1 MHEWNASAD
10 RRPRGV
16 RGPRIL
22 TITSGKG
29 GVGKSSVAVNLGI
42 TLARRG
48 RRVCILDG
56 DTGLAN
62 VNILLGLRPRQ
73 GLAEVLAGEC
83 RIEEILMDGPH
94 GLKIIP
100 GASGI
105 REYAALSTE
114 HQRRLVAELGRIE
127 QDFDDLVL
135 DTAAGIGDTT
145 LDFIAAGH
153 LVLLVLTPEPTS
165 LTDSFSL
172 LKVAL
177 RRQALDVHVIV
188 NMVSDVAEARSV
200 FQRFASA
207 VEKYLHTHV
216 SFTGFIQRDESLR
229 AAVTLQQ
236 PVALFEETDP
246 SARPFQRLADGL
258 EGLPQGLLE
267 PRLSRL
273 WSGRLPVEETR
284 DATAPQ
290 PQEETSP
297 PGDSSGGGGPGNST
311 HSEAEAGPDAEAA
324 SARQDEA
331 ERGYAEQEEA
341 QPQDPAAAEA
351 PDAVEN
357 PVPDAALEELRT
369 AFAKAMGTVGPEAVI
384 ACLRD
389 LYEPYRGSLDLSA
402 RDVTPPWDLPG
413 STGAFAAADAEA
425 DRTAWAEK
433 RGMTALEE
441 GSEDQYPA
449 WSGPAASGD
458 GDPGRARSQPPDFG
472 WQASQISPVRKA
484 DVAAPASVP
493 AFDIQRFGSQEALAE
508 RLRELK
514 DEAMDL
520 AEFLQQW

>member
-1 MHEWNASAD
+1 MHEWNASSG
-10 RRPRGV
+10 RRPGHV

-48 RRVCILDG
+48 RRVCVLDG

-105 REYAALSTE
+105 REYAALSMA

-127 QDFDDLVL
+127 QEFDDLVL

-177 RRQALDVHVIV
+177 RRQTLDVHVIV

-258 EGLPQGLLE
+258 EGLPQDLPE
-267 PRLSRL
+267 PRLSRV
-273 WSGRLPVEETR
+273 WSERVPAEESW
-284 DATAPQ
+284 DAKAPES
-290 PQEETSP
+290 QEVAAA
-297 PGDSSGGGGPGNST
+297 PGDSSDGGVPGHST
-311 HSEAEAGPDAEAA
+311 HGEAEADPDGDAA

-331 ERGYAEQEEA
+331 HRGLAEHEDA
-341 QPQDPAAAEA
+341 QPQAPDTAGA
-351 PDAVEN
+351 PDATEK
-357 PVPDAALEELRT
+357 PAPDAALEELRA
-369 AFAKAMGTVGPEAVI
+369 AFAKAMGTAGPEAVI

-389 LYEPYRGSLDLSA
+389 LYTPYQGSLDASG
-402 RDVTPPWDLPG
+402 RDVAPPWDQPG
-413 STGAFAAADAEA
+413 PTGAFTAADVDA
-425 DRTAWAEK
+425 DRTAWAG
-433 RGMTALEE
+433 RAGLTALDQD
-441 GSEDQYPA
+441 SEDPYPA
-449 WSGPAASGD
+449 WSGAADSGD
-458 GDPGRARSQPPDFG
+458 GDPGRPRSQPPDFG
-472 WQASQISPVRKA
+472 WQASQSTPVRKA
-484 DVAAPASVP
+484 AAAAPTSVP
-493 AFDIQRFGSQEALAE
+493 GFDAGRFGSQEALAE

-514 DEAMDL
+514 DEAVDL
-520 AEFLQQW
+520 AQFLQQW